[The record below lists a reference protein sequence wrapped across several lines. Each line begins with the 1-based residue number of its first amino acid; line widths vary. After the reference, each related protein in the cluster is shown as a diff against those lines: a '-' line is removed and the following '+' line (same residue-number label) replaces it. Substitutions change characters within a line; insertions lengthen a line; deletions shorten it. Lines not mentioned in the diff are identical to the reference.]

1 MHLQAERDNAK
12 ICFYLWLTQL
22 FNMYH
27 WEGIAALHEDLATW
41 KSWRSLVFQQRKNGC
56 LSTFPMKVDK
66 WYLYAE
72 KLNAEKL

>member
-1 MHLQAERDNAK
+1 
-12 ICFYLWLTQL
+12 
-22 FNMYH
+22 MYH